1 MDRAEMK
8 RGKEAKA
15 IERIAAIKDLSVK
28 PDLIDLAWRTGVG
41 FLRLEHLVTEERLR
55 RGDITLADLKPHER
69 RAHVDVGRLDLHAIA
84 NGPIM
89 QPDSLYLPA
98 GRVTMEE
105 ARRREAA
112 NLRVGDPA

>member
-8 RGKEAKA
+8 RAKEAKA
-15 IERIAAIKDLSVK
+15 VEKIAAIKDLSAK

-55 RGDITLADLKPHER
+55 RGDITIADLKPHQR
-69 RAHVDVGRLDLHAIA
+69 RAHVDVEGIDLHAIA
-84 NGPIM
+84 AGPIM
-89 QPDSLYLPA
+89 QPDRLYLPA

-112 NLRVGDPA
+112 SLRVGDPA